1 MEAIRSIN
9 DDQLSCGFLVT
20 VYFFKVGNQYHGKLA
35 VHEEWGVWA
44 EPASDL
50 IWECEGISND
60 LICLFPY
67 NCFFALD
74 RWWFLKD
81 AWHFG
86 DFGNVRNVFWCSYIS
101 QSGNRGGFA
110 YPTLWKYSKWKDHN
124 HGTQPVMGSR
134 SWFSVSKSGR
144 VFRGCM
150 LSLFPMV

>member
-9 DDQLSCGFLVT
+9 DDQLSGGFLVT
-20 VYFFKVGNQYHGKLA
+20 VYFFLSWKPISWQARCLWRMGSVGRTCIRFDMRMWRNF
-35 VHEEWGVWA
+35 ERF
-44 EPASDL
+44 DL
-50 IWECEGISND
+50 PFS
-60 LICLFPY
+60 LQL
-67 NCFFALD
+67 FFALD

-101 QSGNRGGFA
+101 QSGNRGVFA
-110 YPTLWKYSKWKDHN
+110 YPTLWKYSKWKEHT
-124 HGTQPVMGSR
+124 HGTQPVMGCR

-144 VFRGCM
+144 VFRGCT